1 MRKSLIFTLK
11 LFVIIGCTAA
21 VLALPAYFIYQ
32 NIKDIIVD
40 ELGRSAIS
48 IAATISEFTEFN
60 FEKYQS
66 IPISSFEHPDGAP
79 APDQSGDHE
88 SFEDQLTGVFAD
100 LMQATGAQSI
110 YIEKKLSDENKA
122 YLFYEGYPDKSR
134 HLISSKLTQDEL
146 IAYNNGITA
155 PSSILN
161 DETVGEYIAG
171 YAPIKNPFDDKV
183 VGIVVVEF
191 SLNHVQK
198 IVAGLQQILFFS
210 FGVIILLTAVV
221 VSLLLKSRRKYY
233 EKDCLTQLC
242 NKNYFEKRL
251 KIQVLLS
258 KETHKPLSLIMIDI
272 DYFKAIN
279 DHFGHPAGDTVLKSV
294 SETIRAQTRDN
305 DLCARFGGD
314 EFVVLLNNS
323 DAAQAHAVAERICQ
337 KTALFD
343 HLLEYTVEHSGDY
356 PVEHP
361 RLFVTLSVGV
371 AQLEEDMT
379 PEGLLE
385 AADQAMYISKN
396 TGKNKVTVYQ
406 PDARP
411 YYPCLQRVGS

>member
-1 MRKSLIFTLK
+1 
-11 LFVIIGCTAA
+11 
-21 VLALPAYFIYQ
+21 
-32 NIKDIIVD
+32 
-40 ELGRSAIS
+40 
-48 IAATISEFTEFN
+48 
-60 FEKYQS
+60 
-66 IPISSFEHPDGAP
+66 
-79 APDQSGDHE
+79 
-88 SFEDQLTGVFAD
+88 
-100 LMQATGAQSI
+100 
-110 YIEKKLSDENKA
+110 
-122 YLFYEGYPDKSR
+122 
-134 HLISSKLTQDEL
+134 
-146 IAYNNGITA
+146 
-155 PSSILN
+155 
-161 DETVGEYIAG
+161 
-171 YAPIKNPFDDKV
+171 
-183 VGIVVVEF
+183 
-191 SLNHVQK
+191 
-198 IVAGLQQILFFS
+198 
-210 FGVIILLTAVV
+210 
-221 VSLLLKSRRKYY
+221 
-233 EKDCLTQLC
+233 
-242 NKNYFEKRL
+242 
-251 KIQVLLS
+251 VLLS

-314 EFVVLLNNS
+314 EFVVLLNDS

-406 PDARP
+406 PTRGHIIP
-411 YYPCLQRVGS
+411 VCSE